1 MSGNQ
6 HEDLF
11 DDDGNPVDAAN
22 PPTPAKLREAL
33 DKRKAEVA
41 ELRKQVDELR
51 EFKRG
56 TAVKQFVADK
66 KLPEKAI
73 GLIGDKDPEKWYEEF
88 GELFTPAAAESAAGQ
103 EAESTTTEPVG
114 QGALTPEE
122 QAAIAAVGSVQ
133 AGSFSPGSDAETA
146 SKLDSLESTAK
157 TPDEFYEGLRA
168 MGAAT

>member
-1 MSGNQ
+1 MSETQ

-11 DDDGNPVDAAN
+11 DDEGNPVDAAN

-33 DKRKAEVA
+33 SKRKAEND
-41 ELRKQVDELR
+41 ELRKQNVELLA
-51 EFKRG
+51 FKRDTG
-56 TAVKQFVADK
+56 VKQFVKDK

-88 GELFTPAAAESAAGQ
+88 GELFTPAGNEGSAGQ
-103 EAESTTTEPVG
+103 EAESTTTAPVG

-133 AGSFSPGSDAETA
+133 AGSFTPGSDAETT

-157 TPDEFYEGLRA
+157 SPDEFYAGLRE
-168 MGAAT
+168 MGAAS